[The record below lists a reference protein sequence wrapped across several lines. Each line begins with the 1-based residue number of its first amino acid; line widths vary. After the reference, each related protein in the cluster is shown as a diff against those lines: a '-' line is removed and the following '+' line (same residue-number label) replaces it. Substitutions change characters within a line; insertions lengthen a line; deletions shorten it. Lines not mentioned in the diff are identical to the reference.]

1 MKIIR
6 IWRRSLYGEGV
17 CMSKIVYDCIR
28 TWQHWLVVIV
38 ELFHLTCHFVSLR
51 SQNDKQ
57 DSEMMA
63 VRTADK
69 LLKVNLPLCFFYC
82 VHWLSNWSHFF
93 TIYPLDQSANSKL
106 CCFKL
111 SFKHIL
117 FCKIIECLV
126 AMNCVDLWG
135 LAAGPQRALNYI
147 LNTFCDSRY

>member
-1 MKIIR
+1 M
-6 IWRRSLYGEGV
+6 
-17 CMSKIVYDCIR
+17 
-28 TWQHWLVVIV
+28 TTVIV
-38 ELFHLTCHFVSLR
+38 WGSSVHAENCVWLYTNMATLVGSYCRAFFHLACHFVSLG

-69 LLKVNLPLCFFYC
+69 LLKVNVPLWFFYC
-82 VHWLSNWSHFF
+82 FHWLSNWSHFF

-117 FCKIIECLV
+117 ECLV
-126 AMNCVDLWG
+126 AINCVDLWV
-135 LAAGPQRALNYI
+135 LTAGPQRALNYI
-147 LNTFCDSRY
+147 LNTFCDCRY